1 MPQGRILVADAAQD
15 VVVDLS
21 RCLRNSGYEVL
32 VASDGFSATKQAI
45 NEQPDLILMDIGL
58 PGGDSWIAADRLRYI
73 GSTDHIPI
81 VFLVDRDVDPGAC
94 QARDG
99 NVFAVITKPLIADE
113 ILATVAGH
121 LPGVH

>member
-1 MPQGRILVADAAQD
+1 MPQGRILVADAAPE
-15 VVVDLS
+15 VVADLS
-21 RCLRNSGYEVL
+21 CCLRDSGYEVL
-32 VASDGFSATKQAI
+32 VASDGFAATRQAI

-58 PGGDSWIAADRLRYI
+58 PGGDSRIAADRLRYI

-81 VFLVDRDVDPGAC
+81 VFLVDRGVDPGAC

-113 ILATVAGH
+113 ILAAVAGNF
-121 LPGVH
+121 PGAY